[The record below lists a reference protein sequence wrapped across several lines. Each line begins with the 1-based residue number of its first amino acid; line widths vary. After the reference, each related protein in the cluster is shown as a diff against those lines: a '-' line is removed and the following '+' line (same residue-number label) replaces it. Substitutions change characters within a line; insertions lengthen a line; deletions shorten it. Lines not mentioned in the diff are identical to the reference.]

1 MKIWETCVSENTPIL
16 ILEDDIMINI
26 KGYDL
31 KIHGFDLFF
40 IGQQYTYP
48 NCYDYIT
55 PNGAKSLINHK
66 KERIS

>member
-31 KIHGFDLFF
+31 KIPHGFDLFF

-48 NCYDYIT
+48 NCYILYYTKWCKIT
-55 PNGAKSLINHK
+55 N
-66 KERIS
+66 